1 MRWSVRFSSRSS
13 IAILS
18 VMLISSLVIGQTHI
32 YPIYRVHAWLLQKKK
47 KNHTTDLG
55 YFRELQIVSG
65 ALASKWLTLAT
76 VILMKRALRVLQKI
90 LFQEN

>member
-1 MRWSVRFSSRSS
+1 
-13 IAILS
+13 
-18 VMLISSLVIGQTHI
+18 MLISSLVIGQTHI
-32 YPIYRVHAWLLQKKK
+32 YPIYRVHAWLLQK